1 MRLSEWR
8 AEAPTRDALA
18 SKVTDVVA
26 PVMRALTDDP
36 DPECWIAWGDDPS
49 IRYTILAPTEAGLV
63 TCFVR
68 VNVPGEGPRASAK
81 LVRWNRVQVGEL
93 AIETQAGHR
102 LVSFQVETS
111 VLRGADAMADRV
123 GAFAKRLFAAID
135 GRPWSPSPP
144 APAASTPARRG
155 TRRASER

>member
-8 AEAPTRDALA
+8 AEAPARDALGA
-18 SKVTDVVA
+18 RVTEIVA

-36 DPECWIAWGDDPS
+36 DPECWIVWGDDPS
-49 IRYTILAPTEAGLV
+49 IRYTILAPTQAGLV

-93 AIETQAGHR
+93 AIETQSGHR

-111 VLRGADAMADRV
+111 VLRGADDTADRV
-123 GAFAKRLFAAID
+123 GAFAKRLFDAID
-135 GRPWSPSPP
+135 GRPWSP
-144 APAASTPARRG
+144 ATPAATAAPPARRG
-155 TRRASER
+155 ARSASKG